1 MSHAVS
7 HPLQPLEGR
16 VVLVIDATTGIGRI
30 VTIRL
35 CAAGAKVAVVGAEH
49 RGRGDD
55 AATNAA
61 FLCKELAE
69 IGMSALPYRAD
80 VERAGTFRS
89 LPGQI
94 AADLGPVAV
103 CVVVIPSAPGAE
115 EVTAAFRSMSAVI
128 AAQLPSG
135 ARHIEIDMAD
145 RTEGHEE
152 AAHRLVDQL
161 LHRRPH
167 TC

>member
-1 MSHAVS
+1 MSHAAS
-7 HPLQPLEGR
+7 YGLQSLEGR

-35 CAAGAKVAVVGAEH
+35 CAAGAKVAVVGTEY
-49 RGRGDD
+49 RGRRDD

-80 VERAGTFRS
+80 VERATTFRS

-94 AADLGPVAV
+94 AADMGPVAV
-103 CVVVIPSAPGAE
+103 CVVVIPSTPGAE
-115 EVTAAFRSMSAVI
+115 EVTAAFRSMSARI
-128 AAQLPSG
+128 ADELPLG

-145 RTEGHEE
+145 CTEGHEE
-152 AAHRLVDQL
+152 AVHGLVDRL
-161 LHRRPH
+161 LPLRPH

>member
-1 MSHAVS
+1 MSHAAS
-7 HPLQPLEGR
+7 YAPRSLEGR
-16 VVLVIDATTGIGRI
+16 VVLVVDATTGIGRI

-35 CAAGAKVAVVGAEH
+35 CAAGARVAVVGAAH

-80 VERAGTFRS
+80 IERADSFRA

-103 CVVVIPSAPGAE
+103 CVVVIPSEPGAE
-115 EVTAAFRSMSAVI
+115 EMTAAFRSMSGVI
-128 AAQLPSG
+128 AAALPPG
-135 ARHIEIDMAD
+135 ARLIEIDMAD
-145 RTEGHEE
+145 RADGHEE
-152 AAHRLVDQL
+152 AAHGLVDRL